1 MEVVPPLVDDLNFN
15 SKDKS
20 PLRYAI
26 MLRAAE
32 LQGQKWSESGKST

>member
-15 SKDKS
+15 CKDKS
-20 PLRYAI
+20 PLRYAV

-32 LQGQKWSESGKST
+32 LQGQNLS